1 MKTVTKNKRW
11 RRKRSPPRVS
21 PPKEML
27 GKLSSTILAI
37 AVLTMGLFIALAP
50 LVWAFPNADKVDGRH
65 ADAFLAA
72 NATAANSALLDGK
85 DSSDFAGVVHEHSGA
100 AITSGRVGASF
111 IDDAITRDSEVTQ
124 LVKDSF
130 ATRANLNS
138 ESQDRVAADRALRDS
153 LNREVASS
161 RTRDSDLTRELADA
175 ETVDGKHAYELTY
188 VTERAMR
195 GSGQNGA
202 FVVTHEVRTFGQPL
216 SIAAP
221 ADGFVRL
228 SGSVTARRVS
238 GSREDVFGG
247 RIRHVQSGSGG
258 AKSNTAVVT
267 LAPPGPSV
275 PVVYGNVALDDVFPV
290 SAGTNTFE
298 VRVYRG
304 NDADGRIECYRGH
317 LTAEYTPYGSVL
329 PTP

>member
-1 MKTVTKNKRW
+1 MMTGTKYKSW

-21 PPKEML
+21 PPKRL
-27 GKLSSTILAI
+27 FGRLSSSVLAI

-72 NATAANSALLDGK
+72 NATATNSDQLDGK
-85 DSSDFAGVVHEHSGA
+85 DSTDFASVVHEHSGA
-100 AITSGRVGASF
+100 AITSGRVGAPF
-111 IDDAITRDSEVTQ
+111 VDDAITRDGEVTQ
-124 LVKDSF
+124 LVKNSF
-130 ATRANLNS
+130 ATRSNLNA
-138 ESQDRVAADRALRDS
+138 EAQDRAAADRSLRDV

-161 RTRDSDLTRELADA
+161 RTRDADLRRELADA

-188 VTERAMR
+188 VTEQSMG

-221 ADGFVRL
+221 AEGFVRL
-228 SGSVTARRVS
+228 SGSVTARRAS

-247 RIRHVQSGSGG
+247 RIRHVQSGSRG
-258 AKSNTAVVT
+258 ANSNTAVIT
-267 LAPPGPSV
+267 LEPPGPGV
-275 PVVYGNVALDDVFPV
+275 PAVYGNVALDDVFPV

-298 VRVYRG
+298 VRVYRD

-317 LTAEYTPYGSVL
+317 LTAEYTPYGSAL